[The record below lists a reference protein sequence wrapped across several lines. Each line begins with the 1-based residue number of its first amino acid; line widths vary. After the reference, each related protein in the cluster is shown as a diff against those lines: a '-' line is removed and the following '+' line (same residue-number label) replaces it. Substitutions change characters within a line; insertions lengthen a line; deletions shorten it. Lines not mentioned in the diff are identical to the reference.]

1 MKKTTGFEKLDP
13 HKEEFP
19 CDECGAVVKRWTLT
33 YVGTRKLCKDCYDKI
48 PFQCHGCDR
57 VFNRKVT
64 TLHIEKGRLYCDE
77 CYQRIFITYQDEER
91 RRRTGYEKVEG
102 SLDTYP
108 CPECGRVINT
118 WDLVSDKY
126 GRKVCKDCHDKLLF
140 TCHACDKPLYKDK
153 NFRVEKG
160 DFYCYECYQRIFTSR
175 ENEKNEEQNG
185 NKN

>member
-64 TLHIEKGRLYCDE
+64 TLHIKKGRLYCDE

-91 RRRTGYEKVEG
+91 RRRSGYEKANGYEEE
-102 SLDTYP
+102 YP
-108 CPECGRVINT
+108 CPECGSIINT

-126 GRKVCKDCHDKLLF
+126 GRKVCKDCHESLPVVKTKRTRNKMKTKTEYDWI
-140 TCHACDKPLYKDK
+140 TCSYCGYLCGEILY
-153 NFRVEKG
+153 V
-160 DFYCYECYQRIFTSR
+160 
-175 ENEKNEEQNG
+175 
-185 NKN
+185 